1 MYSLPLYEAK
11 YSETEEWREISEVEL
26 MEGLYRV
33 FAKVTPAIQE
43 MMAGKEINTPQAVYR
58 LKIKGGDQA
67 STPTP

>member
-1 MYSLPLYEAK
+1 MPLYEAK

-33 FAKVTPAIQE
+33 FEKVTPAIQE

>member
-33 FAKVTPAIQE
+33 FEKVAPAIQE

-67 STPTP
+67 STPAP

>member
-33 FAKVTPAIQE
+33 FEKVTPAIQE

-67 STPTP
+67 STPAP